1 MEITW
6 YGLSCFR
13 LRSRKLTI
21 ITDPYD
27 DSVGQ
32 TLPRMRAHVVT
43 SSHDAPGHNHVS
55 AVRGS
60 DHVFRWPGEYEVNG
74 VFITGAATY
83 HKGKV
88 GKRERNT
95 AFMYVFEDLSVCHL
109 GDMGILPG
117 REQVELLSGPDVLL
131 LPVGGGD
138 ALDAAKAVEIVT
150 ELEPKIV
157 VPMHYALPA
166 FNLDLDEVDKFLK
179 EMGVPAPEPLPS
191 LKLRKSDLLVEETRV
206 VILEPQGVGE

>member
-6 YGLSCFR
+6 YGLACFR
-13 LRSRKLTI
+13 MRSRKLTVI
-21 ITDPYD
+21 ADPYD

-32 TLPRMRAHVVT
+32 ALPRMRAHVVT

-55 AVRGS
+55 AVRGY

-74 VFITGAATY
+74 IFFTGVATY
-83 HKGKV
+83 HKGAV
-88 GKRERNT
+88 GERERNT
-95 AFMYVFEDLSVCHL
+95 SFVYQFEDLSICHL
-109 GDMGILPG
+109 GDMGVLPG
-117 REQVELLSGPDVLL
+117 REQVEILSGADVLL

-157 VPMHYALPA
+157 VPMHYALPG
-166 FNLDLDEVDKFLK
+166 FDMELDEVDKFLK
-179 EMGVPAPEPLPS
+179 EMGVPAPDPLPS
-191 LKLRKSDLLVEETRV
+191 LKLRKSDLLLEETRV
-206 VILEPQGVGE
+206 VLLNPQGVGA

>member
-13 LRSRKLTI
+13 LRGRKLTI

-32 TLPRMRAHVVT
+32 TLPRIRAHVVT
-43 SSHDAPGHNHVS
+43 SSHDAPGHNHVA
-55 AVRGS
+55 AVRGV

-74 VFITGAATY
+74 VFINGAATY
-83 HKGKV
+83 HQGKV
-88 GKRERNT
+88 GERERNT
-95 AFMYVFEDLSVCHL
+95 SFIFEFDDLSICHL
-109 GDMGILPG
+109 GDMGVLPG
-117 REQVELLSGPDVLL
+117 REQVEMLSGADVLL
-131 LPVGGGD
+131 LPVGGGA

-157 VPMHYALPA
+157 VPMHYALPS
-166 FNLDLDEVDKFLK
+166 FKMELDEVDQFLK
-179 EMGVPAPEPLPS
+179 EMGVPAPEPVS
-191 LKLRKSDLLVEETRV
+191 VLKLRKSDLLIEESRV
-206 VILEPQGVGE
+206 VLLAPQGVSV

>member
-13 LRSRKLTI
+13 LRGRKLTI
-21 ITDPYD
+21 IIDPYD

-43 SSHDAPGHNHVS
+43 SSHDAPGHNYVS
-55 AVRGS
+55 AVRGY

-88 GKRERNT
+88 GERERNT
-95 AFMYVFEDLSVCHL
+95 AFMYEFEDLSICHL

-117 REQVELLSGPDVLL
+117 REQVELLSGADVLL

-166 FNLDLDEVDKFLK
+166 FNMDLDEVDKFLK

-191 LKLRKSDLLVEETRV
+191 LKLRKSDLLIEETRV
-206 VILEPQGVGE
+206 VLLDPQGVDA